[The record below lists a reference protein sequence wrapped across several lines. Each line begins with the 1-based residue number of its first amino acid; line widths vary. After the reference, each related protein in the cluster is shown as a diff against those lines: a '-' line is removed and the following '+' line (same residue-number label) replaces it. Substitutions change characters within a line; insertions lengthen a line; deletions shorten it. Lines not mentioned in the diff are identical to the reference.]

1 MMYIVLRYLWGPL
14 NILVDYGEIIF
25 IAFVSRLVA
34 SLLDISSFPSK
45 KILKQLIIIMLG
57 IYQIDLYIRRSC
69 DQLPFYS
76 IRGMVYTIA
85 LTYASYSAVTDRFR
99 TLLARANLM
108 NQRAICTIS
117 LYFIAFAPMLYNE
130 YRIGKSIH
138 DRQYCF
144 LRPILMS
151 MAMKLIS
158 LTTVLNR
165 HKSPMSLLAYIIH
178 PASTI
183 LGVWHPYEM
192 ENSGERASRNKKWLQ
207 SIVNFGAQ
215 LLKIVMI
222 LTVSANISELI
233 DFIEST
239 GTPYELKRM
248 AHVYLIALD
257 FRFSHYFSCYL
268 ASSFIGP
275 IRHNTFETNKFCDIM
290 KVEWPR
296 SLVDVVTKWNIPMHF
311 WLKKYIFTRVMIQW
325 NVEVAIFAT
334 YLVSSVLHG
343 FKFHIWSVLLTL
355 GLLTWTEYKLRW
367 RLARRLDA
375 CVEAQPCQYKRNL
388 RTGKLKCV
396 KGHSRNIHNSFVV
409 KLTNFFFR
417 LSAIIQLAYLGY
429 IFVGNTDEATYMNAI
444 QRWSSIYFYGH
455 ILGAFNYLLLFF
467 VGLT

>member
-1 MMYIVLRYLWGPL
+1 MMYTVLRYLWGPL

-25 IAFVSRLVA
+25 IAFVSRLLA
-34 SLLDISSFPSK
+34 SLLDISSFRSK
-45 KILKQLIIIMLG
+45 KIIKQLILVMLG

-69 DQLPFYS
+69 DQLPFNS

-85 LTYASYSAVTDRFR
+85 LTYASYSAVTNRFQ
-99 TLLARANLM
+99 TLLAKANII
-108 NQRAICTIS
+108 NQKAICTIS

-130 YRIGKSIH
+130 YRIGKGIY

-158 LTTVLNR
+158 LTTVLDR
-165 HKSPMSLLAYIIH
+165 HKSPISLLAYLIH

-192 ENSGERASRNKKWLQ
+192 DNSAEPVSNSKKWLQ
-207 SIVNFGAQ
+207 STVNFGAQ
-215 LLKIVMI
+215 LMKTVLI
-222 LTVSANISELI
+222 LTISANISELI

-239 GTPYELKRM
+239 DTPYGLKRM
-248 AHVYLIALD
+248 AYIYLVALD
-257 FRFSHYFSCYL
+257 FRFSHYLSCYL

-275 IRHNTFETNKFCDIM
+275 IRHNTFESNNFCDIM

-311 WLKKYIFTRVMIQW
+311 WLKRYIFKRVMIKC
-325 NVEVAIFAT
+325 NVEVAILAT

-355 GLLTWTEYKLRW
+355 GLLTWTEHKLRW
-367 RLARRLDA
+367 RLAKRLDA

-396 KGHSRNIHNSFVV
+396 KGHSRSIHNSFVV

-429 IFVGNTDEATYMNAI
+429 IFVGDTDEASYMDAI

-455 ILGAFNYLLLFF
+455 ILGAFNYLLLF
-467 VGLT
+467 VSG